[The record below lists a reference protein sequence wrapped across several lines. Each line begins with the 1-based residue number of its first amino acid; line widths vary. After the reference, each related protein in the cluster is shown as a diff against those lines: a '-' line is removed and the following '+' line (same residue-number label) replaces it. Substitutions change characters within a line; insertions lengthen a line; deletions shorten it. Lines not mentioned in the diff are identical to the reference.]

1 MGFEIY
7 IEHVTKKVKNK
18 GLILDNVYLKIN
30 AGTFTAL
37 IGHSSI
43 NLIKIVKTTKLNG
56 YLPEQ
61 ISIILLLNDAQEFFA
76 YTKENILSICGIL
89 IFLALIFIIT
99 SFYLINRFIKN
110 ME

>member
-7 IEHVTKKVKNK
+7 IERMRQEYGKVKYK

-76 YTKENILSICGIL
+76 YTKENILSIAHAVSL
-89 IFLALIFIIT
+89 EVA
-99 SFYLINRFIKN
+99 
-110 ME
+110 E